1 MDETDKKIR
10 ELTEAMRTEKDI
22 RIRDRMMAVRGALG
36 RCSAADITRF
46 VDADERTVR
55 LWVARFDEGDVDGL
69 RDAPGRGRPPRV
81 AYQWIRRAADRPGS
95 RNMLTPRKLQGKIRK
110 KANYRY
116 SMRSVRR
123 ILRRPGFSPKRSVTE
138 YSPAADADT

>member
-1 MDETDKKIR
+1 MDETDKRIR

-36 RCSAADITRF
+36 RCSTADIARF

-55 LWVARFDEGDVDGL
+55 LWVARFDEGGVDGL

-81 AYQWIRRAADRPGS
+81 AYRWIRRTADRLS
-95 RNMLTPRKLQGKIRK
+95 RRNMLTPRKLQGRIRK
-110 KANYRY
+110 KANYRC
-116 SMRSVRR
+116 SVRR
-123 ILRRPGFSPKRSVTE
+123 ILRRPGFSPKSSVTE
-138 YSPAADADT
+138 YPPRPTLTP